1 LAEPIYFELDRY
13 DLPLPLL
20 ESNPT
25 FAPSEGETTL
35 IQTITDP
42 ASPQQQ
48 LIFQALTQV
57 LTPLGVR
64 FEFSI
69 DLVPQAVAFEADSA
83 QTMFQSPDGHRDRRE
98 YRLLVRCHS
107 PKSLE
112 CQLLAEPLARVLRSI
127 QLEHFTEAIVKFA
140 RMLVGVAAQNEHR
153 DIAKSTQVADW
164 RLKIDLT
171 SPAIRLR
178 SWARWGDVQAITH
191 LLNAALAPQGVQV
204 STTLKNL
211 TLQVFCTVKNTGAA
225 RFPAKK
231 IVIDTIAP
239 LLISLTPQGLQ
250 GATIHGLPSPLDPDD
265 QIEEPPVWIH
275 WLDLPALGDPKFS
288 PTPIGLAGRGDRDA
302 LNFILERLLNPD
314 LAQYF
319 ELGGINLSVLIHQ
332 RLIHVMSEAPNC
344 PIQSQVTTIVVKVI
358 KQLRLPGIRGVRIH
372 GRRSG
377 QSISL
382 WTSGVDFDTP
392 QRLLAQPVAT
402 TSGLP
407 QPAAVKTPSAKLDW
421 RQRLGT
427 ALVATGIWKPQL
439 NLGNPHQLAYQPRFQ
454 WQPSLLFCLV
464 GLGLTIA
471 GDFAIKLALATK
483 QPIAPESTATVT
495 TQLSFNNPLLEQKLA
510 QYQLRCLQHGVP
522 DVLIVG
528 SSRALRGV
536 DPEVLR
542 QGAIARGYR
551 NPKLYNFGI
560 NGATAQVVDL
570 ILRQLL
576 TSQQLP
582 KLVIWA
588 DGARAFNSGRIDRT
602 YEAIALSDR
611 YRQLALMSGLNNTN
625 SPLFQAQSSIHDATL
640 AIDSTIDSQLAKVSP
655 AYQHRDRLKAW
666 LQSQVPLGL
675 PSVDRLNLNLL
686 DPSINSEILP
696 SGKSQEIDFDGFLP
710 LEIQFDP
717 INYYQKYTKVTG
729 DSDGDYANFQLSGNQ
744 DRALHQTIDLLAS
757 QQISLV
763 FVNMPLTDI
772 YLDKYRSQHEATFK
786 QYMQQLMDSHQLT
799 FVDLDGVLNTR
810 HELFSD
816 PSHLNQFG
824 AIEVSK
830 YLAKIPKIRW

>member
-20 ESNPT
+20 ESNPN

-35 IQTITDP
+35 IQTIADP

-69 DLVPQAVAFEADSA
+69 DRLPPAVVFEADSA
-83 QTMFQSPDGHRDRRE
+83 QTMFQSPDLSRDRGE

-112 CQLLAEPLARVLRSI
+112 CQLLAEPLARVLRGI

-140 RMLVGVAAQNEHR
+140 RTLALNVTN
-153 DIAKSTQVADW
+153 STQVADW

-171 SPAIRLR
+171 SPTIRLR
-178 SWARWGDVQAITH
+178 SWARWGDVQAISH
-191 LLNAALAPQGVQV
+191 LLNTALAPQGVQV
-204 STTLKNL
+204 STTLKNFN
-211 TLQVFCTVKNTGAA
+211 LQVFCTVKNTGAA

-250 GATIHGLPSPLDPDD
+250 GATIHGLPSPLDPHY
-265 QIEEPPVWIH
+265 QIEEPPVWMH

-288 PTPIGLAGRGDRDA
+288 PTPIVLAGRGDRDA

-314 LAQYF
+314 LEQYF
-319 ELGGINLSVLIHQ
+319 KLGGINLSVLVHQ

-344 PIQSQVTTIVVKVI
+344 PIQSQVATTVVKVI
-358 KQLRLPGIRGVRIH
+358 KQLQLPGIRGVRVH

-382 WTSGVDFDTP
+382 WTSGVDFDPP

-402 TSGLP
+402 TTGS
-407 QPAAVKTPSAKLDW
+407 QPAAATTPSAKLDW

-471 GDFAIKLALATK
+471 GDFAIKLALVS
-483 QPIAPESTATVT
+483 QQIAPESTATAT

-576 TSQQLP
+576 TSEQLP

-611 YRQLALMSGLNNTN
+611 YRHLALMSGLNNSN
-625 SPLFQAQSSIHDATL
+625 SPLFQAQSSIHDAAR
-640 AIDSTIDSQLAKVSP
+640 AIDTTIDSQLAKVSP
-655 AYQHRDRLKAW
+655 AYQHRDRLKTW
-666 LQSQVPLGL
+666 LQSQVPLGM
-675 PSVDRLNLNLL
+675 SSANRANTNLL

-696 SGKSQEIDFDGFLP
+696 SGKSSEIDFDGFLP
-710 LEIQFDP
+710 LEVQFEP
-717 INYYQKYTKVTG
+717 ITYYQKYTKVTG
-729 DSDGDYANFQLSGNQ
+729 DSDGDYASFQLAGNQ

-757 QQISLV
+757 HQISLV

-786 QYMQQLMDSHQLT
+786 QYMQQLMDSARLT
-799 FVDLDGVLNTR
+799 FVDLDGILNTR

>member
-1 LAEPIYFELDRY
+1 
-13 DLPLPLL
+13 
-20 ESNPT
+20 
-25 FAPSEGETTL
+25 
-35 IQTITDP
+35 
-42 ASPQQQ
+42 
-48 LIFQALTQV
+48 
-57 LTPLGVR
+57 
-64 FEFSI
+64 
-69 DLVPQAVAFEADSA
+69 
-83 QTMFQSPDGHRDRRE
+83 
-98 YRLLVRCHS
+98 LVRCHS

-112 CQLLAEPLARVLRSI
+112 CQLLAEPLARALRGI
-127 QLEHFTEAIVKFA
+127 QLEHFTEAIVKFG
-140 RMLVGVAAQNEHR
+140 RSVVGVASEHEHR
-153 DIAKSTQVADW
+153 DVAKSSQVADW

-171 SPAIRLR
+171 PPMIRLT

-191 LLNAALAPQGVQV
+191 LLNDVLAPEGVQV

-211 TLQVFCTVKNTGAA
+211 TLQVFCKLIDAGIA

-239 LLISLTPQGLQ
+239 LLISLTPQGIQ
-250 GATIHGLPSPLDPDD
+250 GATIHGLKSPLDPYY
-265 QIEEPPVWIH
+265 QIEEPPVWMH

-288 PTPIGLAGRGDRDA
+288 PTPIVLAGRGDRDA

-314 LAQYF
+314 LKQYF
-319 ELGGINLSVLIHQ
+319 ELGGINLSVLVHQ

-344 PIQSQVTTIVVKVI
+344 PIQSQVATTVVKVV
-358 KQLRLPGIRGVRIH
+358 KQLKLPGIRGVRVH

-382 WTSGVDFDTP
+382 WTYGVDFDAP
-392 QRLLAQPVAT
+392 QRLLAPPPIAT
-402 TSGLP
+402 PRSP
-407 QPAAVKTPSAKLDW
+407 QPADVKTPSAKID
-421 RQRLGT
+421 RQQRLGA

-439 NLGNPHQLAYQPRFQ
+439 NLVNPHQLAYQPQFR
-454 WQPSLLFCLV
+454 WQPSLLLLFV

-471 GDFAIKLALATK
+471 GDFAIKLALTTK
-483 QPIAPESTATVT
+483 QPIASESTAAVT
-495 TQLSFNNPLLEQKLA
+495 PQLSFNNPLLEQKLA

-528 SSRALRGV
+528 SSRALRGI

-542 QGAIARGYR
+542 RGAIDRGYR

-625 SPLFQAQSSIHDATL
+625 SPLFQAQSSIRDLSH
-640 AIDSTIDSQLAKVSP
+640 AIDTTIDSQLAKASP
-655 AYQHRDRLKAW
+655 AYHHRGRIKTW

-675 PSVDRLNLNLL
+675 SSLDRANPNLL

-696 SGKSQEIDFDGFLP
+696 GGKSSEIDFDGFLP
-710 LEIQFDP
+710 LEIQFEP
-717 INYYQKYTKVTG
+717 ITYYQKYTKVTG
-729 DSDGDYANFQLSGNQ
+729 NSDGDYANFQLLGSQ

-757 QQISLV
+757 HQISLI

-772 YLDKYRSQHEATFK
+772 YLDKYRSQHEASFK
-786 QYMQQLMDSHQLT
+786 QYMQQLMDSRQLT
-799 FVDLDGVLNTR
+799 FVNLDGVFNTR
-810 HELFSD
+810 HDLFSD

-830 YLAKIPKIRW
+830 YLAKLPKIRW

>member
-1 LAEPIYFELDRY
+1 LAEPIYFERDRY
-13 DLPLPLL
+13 DLPLQLIEFSP
-20 ESNPT
+20 N
-25 FAPSEGETTL
+25 FAPREGEITL
-35 IQTITDP
+35 IQTIADP
-42 ASPQQQ
+42 SAQQR
-48 LIFQALTQV
+48 LIFQALAQV

-69 DLVPQAVAFEADSA
+69 QHLPQAVVFDADSV
-83 QTMFQSPDGHRDRRE
+83 QTMFQSADLSRDSLE

-107 PKSLE
+107 QKSLE
-112 CQLLAEPLARVLRSI
+112 CQLLAEPLARVLRGI
-127 QLEHFTEAIVKFA
+127 QLEHFTEAIVQFSHT
-140 RMLVGVAAQNEHR
+140 L
-153 DIAKSTQVADW
+153 DLDLTKSTPVANW
-164 RLKIDLT
+164 RLKVDLT
-171 SPAIRLR
+171 PPIIRLR

-191 LLNAALAPQGVQV
+191 LLNAALAPEGVQL

-211 TLQVFCTVKNTGAA
+211 TLQVFCTLKQPAEA

-250 GATIHGLPSPLDPDD
+250 GATIHGLPSPLDRNYHN
-265 QIEEPPVWIH
+265 EEPPAWIH

-288 PTPIGLAGRGDRDA
+288 PTPIALAGRGDREA
-302 LNFILERLLNPD
+302 LSFILERLLNPD
-314 LAQYF
+314 LEQYF
-319 ELGGINLSVLIHQ
+319 ELGGINLSLLFHQ

-344 PIQSQVTTIVVKVI
+344 PIQSQVALTVIKVI
-358 KQLRLPGIRGVRIH
+358 RQLNLPGIRGVRVH
-372 GRRSG
+372 GRRAG

-382 WTSGVDFDTP
+382 WTDGVDFDSP
-392 QRLLAQPVAT
+392 QRLLAPPVITPTSPPPSVAKPVA
-402 TSGLP
+402 
-407 QPAAVKTPSAKLDW
+407 VKIDW
-421 RQRLGT
+421 RQQIGA
-427 ALVATGIWKPQL
+427 ALVATGMWKPQL
-439 NLGNPHQLAYQPRFQ
+439 NLSNPHQLAYQPRFQ
-454 WQPSLLFCLV
+454 WQPSLLLFLV

-471 GDFAIKLALATK
+471 GDVAIKFALETRHVTN
-483 QPIAPESTATVT
+483 ESTAVVK

-542 QGAIARGYR
+542 RGLIDRGYR

-576 TSQQLP
+576 TSKQLP

-602 YEAIALSDR
+602 YEAITLSDR
-611 YRQLALMSGLNNTN
+611 YRQLALTSGLNHSD
-625 SPLFQAQSSIHDATL
+625 SPLFQVQSSVRDASH
-640 AIDSTIDSQLAKVSP
+640 AIDKTIDLQLAKVST
-655 AYQHRDRLKAW
+655 AYQHRDRLKTW
-666 LQSQVPLGL
+666 LQSRVPLGI
-675 PSVDRLNLNLL
+675 SSTDRSNSSQL

-696 SGKSQEIDFDGFLP
+696 SDKHQDVDFDGFLA
-710 LEIQFDP
+710 LDVQFDP
-717 INYYQKYTKVTG
+717 ATYYQKYTKVTG
-729 DSDGDYANFQLSGNQ
+729 DSDGDYTNFKLSGIQ
-744 DRALHQTIDLLAS
+744 DRALHQTIDLLANR
-757 QQISLV
+757 QISLV

-772 YLDKYRSQHEATFK
+772 YLDKFRTQHETNFR
-786 QYMQQLMDSHQLT
+786 QYMQQLMDSNQLT
-799 FVDLDGVLNTR
+799 FVDLDGVFNTR

-824 AIEVSK
+824 GREVSK
-830 YLAKIPKIRW
+830 YLAKIRKVSW